1 MPDLLA
7 TRWGRLTAFFFL
19 YLTEGIPLG
28 FTATAVAT
36 QMRRQGLSP
45 AEIGAF
51 VGLLYAPW
59 AWKWLV
65 APAVDLVYSKR
76 FGRRRGWIVIMQCLM
91 VCGLLA
97 SINIDY
103 TADLKLYTAIILLVN
118 IFGATQ
124 DVAIDALACATLKKS
139 ERGTANGLMFAGAYL
154 GNALGGAGVLFLSAV
169 IGFANAGYLAI
180 GAILVVTIFVS
191 IPLREPKTDE
201 AIEDEAPDGVGRV
214 KAIATE
220 ISTYAVQVFQMFRSS
235 RSAMFAGVLALLP
248 FGALSLSLALG
259 ANLAVEFGMS
269 DTEIAKLALV
279 AAVVSA
285 GGCVVGGFLSD
296 RFGRRKMLVMYVVGM
311 AVPPLVL
318 AAYMYSEGYIAPIDP
333 TMENRPATPA
343 ILIPVFWF
351 TSIGFAV
358 FQGLM
363 FGTRTA
369 MFMDVVKP
377 KWAATQFTA
386 YMSLLNVTI
395 WYSATWQGWAIEK
408 HGYPATLAADAVFGL
423 CCIALLPFVKPL
435 RRLAESQQLPAE
447 PPSPPTV

>member
-19 YLTEGIPLG
+19 YVTEGIPLG

-447 PPSPPTV
+447 PPSPPNV

>member
-19 YLTEGIPLG
+19 YVTEGIPLG

-214 KAIATE
+214 KAIANE

-333 TMENRPATPA
+333 RMENRRAIPA